1 MAILQSDL
9 DEFEALWNSL
19 TEKNKQH
26 IRNGLGDNVLHTE
39 EQARAVIAIMRFM
52 KAIQVVEKKQRRKS
66 WLYKN

>member
-26 IRNGLGDNVLHTE
+26 IHNGLGDNLLHTE
-39 EQARAVIAIMRFM
+39 EQARAVIAVMKFM
-52 KAIQVVEKKQRRKS
+52 KVMQDIEKK
-66 WLYKN
+66 